1 MPSVTP
7 RTISTC
13 ERGAEREIR
22 TPRPWDSGFR
32 IHAIPG
38 YAISARSDASH
49 AGHISV
55 VQGGMIMRIR
65 LLGLEGSHEVDIP
78 AGSTVGDALEAAGIP
93 PSTVLV
99 LDGTTMIPVSASLSE
114 DITLELIVVSSGG

>member
-1 MPSVTP
+1 MDFE
-7 RTISTC
+7 ST
-13 ERGAEREIR
+13 
-22 TPRPWDSGFR
+22 
-32 IHAIPG
+32 AIPG

-114 DITLELIVVSSGG
+114 DITLELHRGVLRGLTPSF

>member
-1 MPSVTP
+1 MNEAP
-7 RTISTC
+7 RGRF
-13 ERGAEREIR
+13 EL
-22 TPRPWDSGFR
+22 PRPWDSGFR
-32 IHAIPG
+32 IHRNTG
-38 YAISARSDASH
+38 LCDLGSRDASH